1 MLNEAVFKDKAL
13 AGPAA
18 EALAKRLDAT
28 EPPLERG
35 WSGAL
40 DAAGDR
46 AFKRIL
52 REVPGAQMANMSNAN
67 PKGMPTP
74 AEFEYTSESPFA
86 NGLFV
91 TVINAFAV
99 AEFVI
104 SVDTLNVIS

>member
-1 MLNEAVFKDKAL
+1 MRVRFAPPRVAESANPAVFAYT
-13 AGPAA
+13 
-18 EALAKRLDAT
+18 AKYVVPFAS
-28 EPPLERG
+28 PP
-35 WSGAL
+35 ST
-40 DAAGDR
+40 
-46 AFKRIL
+46 
-52 REVPGAQMANMSNAN
+52 
-67 PKGMPTP
+67 PTP